1 MKTAREFFREML
13 SENGVGSSKRLVG
26 FISIIVT
33 LGCII
38 YLTIAE
44 GCSTCVESLLQTVII
59 SACALLGVSSVTSI
73 FKQKKKEDE

>member
-26 FISIIVT
+26 FISILVT

-38 YLTIAE
+38 YLVIAE
-44 GCSTCVESLLQTVII
+44 GCSTCVENLLQTVII

-73 FKQKKKEDE
+73 FK